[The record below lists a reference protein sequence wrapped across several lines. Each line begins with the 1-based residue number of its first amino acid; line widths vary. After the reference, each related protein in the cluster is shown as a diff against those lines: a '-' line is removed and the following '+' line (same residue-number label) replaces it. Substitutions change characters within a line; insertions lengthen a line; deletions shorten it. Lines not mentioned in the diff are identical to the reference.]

1 MAEHDR
7 TPNRRHRSD
16 LAAALRN
23 GPFEAALDAAIRSSG
38 LSLQRLQQHL
48 LARGVTVS
56 VTTLSYW
63 RRGRSRPER
72 PHSLQGVR
80 LLEEL
85 LRLPA
90 DSLVSL
96 LGPQRPR
103 GRWVGRPPA
112 VLETELLWQEHKSLP
127 MLLGELG
134 NADDGMRRLVAH
146 DRYELDEHGA
156 EVRWTST
163 LILQAT
169 RERADRCVVI
179 IRGESPNQPLPEL
192 TELRN
197 ARIGR
202 VRSDPSVPLMVA
214 ELLLDHVLSPGE
226 TAIIEYTYT
235 HQGTGRPPTDA
246 CGRGFRVA
254 ARLYT
259 LEMLFH
265 PARIPVRCGAY
276 SNSVPTGPTQ
286 GVLTDKP
293 LWISASGRAH
303 AVFQDPVAGF
313 HAMRWEWE

>member
-1 MAEHDR
+1 MAGHDG
-7 TPNRRHRSD
+7 TPSRRHRSE

-23 GPFEAALDAAIRSSG
+23 GPFEAALDEAIRARG

-63 RRGRSRPER
+63 RSGRSRPER
-72 PHSLQGVR
+72 PSSLQAVR

-85 LRLPA
+85 LRLPV

-103 GRWVGRPPA
+103 GRWVGRPPT
-112 VLETELLWQEHKSLP
+112 VLDTESLWREDESLP
-127 MLLGELG
+127 VLLSELG
-134 NADDGMRRLVAH
+134 NTDDGLKRLIAH
-146 DRYELDEHGA
+146 DRYELDEYGA
-156 EVRWTST
+156 EVRSTST

-179 IRGESPNQPLPEL
+179 IRGESPNRPLPEL

-214 ELLLDHVLSPGE
+214 ELLLDHALSPGE
-226 TAIIEYTYT
+226 TEIIEYTYT
-235 HQGTGRPPTDA
+235 YHHAGRPPTDA
-246 CGRGFRVA
+246 CGRAFRVA
-254 ARLYT
+254 AQLYT

-265 PARIPVRCGAY
+265 PARIPVRCGTY
-276 SNSVPTGPTQ
+276 SSSVRTGPTQ
-286 GVLTDKP
+286 GSLADKP